1 MFTPPARWGH
11 FLRCLD
17 IFRSVKR
24 HRLSQFVDTRRY
36 DNYVLYFTLPTKCCR
51 ETVQR
56 DTTFIQ
62 GGRNGRVY
70 NTIGL
75 SFCKPH
81 STGVHAIGAY
91 SWLILLHH
99 DNHFALCFVYVIT
112 FWSHHI
118 CCAVVSE
125 PVSSDLVYSFPTHLI
140 SHAVV
145 VRSWLLFMVEVHIGN
160 AALM

>member
-1 MFTPPARWGH
+1 MFAVCQLTTTYMMVSSSPHLG
-11 FLRCLD
+11 
-17 IFRSVKR
+17 
-24 HRLSQFVDTRRY
+24 VD
-36 DNYVLYFTLPTKCCR
+36 FTTLATAFR

-62 GGRNGRVY
+62 GGRNIRVY

-125 PVSSDLVYSFPTHLI
+125 PVSSYIVYSFPHTPYFT
-140 SHAVV
+140 
-145 VRSWLLFMVEVHIGN
+145 RGCRPFMALVHGPGPN
-160 AALM
+160 W